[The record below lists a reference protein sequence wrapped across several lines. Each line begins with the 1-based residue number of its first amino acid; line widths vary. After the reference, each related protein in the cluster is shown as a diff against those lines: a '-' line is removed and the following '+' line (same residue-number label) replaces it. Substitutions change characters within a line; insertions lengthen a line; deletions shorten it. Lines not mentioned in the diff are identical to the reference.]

1 MIFIKQKTGVSMKN
15 NFIINKKPLIYTILL
30 AAIFICSFLLSTS
43 FALNFAINFTE
54 KIISRTLRDH
64 TKWINILKG
73 LVHIPLLSSIIVFS
87 IQYTLI
93 GNQIAQTIK
102 ELWSNFISEIKQ
114 KKYFFLFITVTLFFL
129 FSFYNIIHADILF
142 ADDMSRSHDGDR
154 NWISFGRYI
163 SEFLSIILH
172 CTIKLTDIAPLTQF
186 ISILLMSCTVITL
199 LIVISDNN
207 KINFIYIIPLCYT
220 FLSPYFQ
227 QCFCYRFDSPY
238 MTLAVLL
245 PVIPFIFKN
254 DIKAYSFMS
263 FLMLIFCCMS
273 YQAGQSVFIMIVI
286 FIAFQRLINGD
297 KIQDIFY
304 FVLSSIIV
312 YAAALIIYEL
322 LFAANTNRTD
332 DNFYYST
339 KLSLKSF
346 IYNLKIYII
355 DITHNSGGLLTR
367 SCILISLLISCV
379 GVYLKTKINKILSL
393 FLYFILLLL
402 SLLLSLG
409 PYILFENTLF
419 SGRIYMG
426 YNVLISL
433 LLYSSISTI
442 FEFTTTRN
450 KKVLFSLPL
459 VICIYSSIS
468 FLYTFGNCLKEQKEY
483 NKFRY
488 TLIVEDL
495 IDFINEEQTIYIA
508 FKGTVG
514 YCNSYEIAAKRYP
527 LCEIPVMPSEGSIW
541 NTDFGFQYNFLFED
555 EDVSTKPDWPLL
567 ISNYYHNIYGQNN
580 HFYIELKNHN

>member
-1 MIFIKQKTGVSMKN
+1 MKN

-30 AAIFICSFLLSTS
+30 ASIFICSFLLSTS

-73 LVHIPLLSSIIVFS
+73 LVHIPLLSSIILFF

-102 ELWSNFISEIKQ
+102 ELWSYFISEIKQ

-379 GVYLKTKINKILSL
+379 GVYLKSKINKILSL

-409 PYILFENTLF
+409 PYILFENTIF

-514 YCNSYEIAAKRYP
+514 YCNSYEIAVKRYP